1 MKKIVGISF
10 ICILI
15 DQIIKLIISINMNV
29 ADSINV
35 IKNFFRIT
43 YLQNTGAAF
52 SIFSGNRIF
61 LILITLV
68 ALLLIYFIL
77 IKGKEITKVE
87 TICYGLLIGGI
98 IGNLIDRIAFG
109 YVIDFLDFLI
119 FNYNF
124 PVFNIADTFIV
135 ISVFLIIIDTFRGD
149 KNEVSSRS

>member
-1 MKKIVGISF
+1 MKKIIGISF
-10 ICILI
+10 ICVLI

-77 IKGKEITKVE
+77 IKGKDITKIE
-87 TICYGLLIGGI
+87 NICYGLLIGGI
-98 IGNLIDRIAFG
+98 IGNLIDRVRIG
-109 YVIDFLDFLI
+109 YVIDYLDF
-119 FNYNF
+119 NF
-124 PVFNIADTFIV
+124 GSYHYPVFNFADILIV
-135 ISVFLIIIDTFRGD
+135 VSAVILLIISF
-149 KNEVSSRS
+149 KEVKYDRD